1 MLRHY
6 DDQALDRLLRVA
18 ECVEVNG
25 AEVELKRSVPE
36 CRTGMLD
43 PWVRR
48 RIESAQTEMSR
59 VPGRIR
65 GTRMLLRLLL
75 QPSSLFLE
83 LRRLGEAAQAELG
96 EPEPD
101 PTLSP
106 VDIGFEDVVLWR
118 NVNRL
123 WRYQAQSATKEMRP
137 AFLHL
142 HGGGFFAGRPTG
154 RDPLL
159 KFIADRSGAVVFDLD
174 YSLSP
179 EYKFPHA
186 VNEVYSAIEHLYRH
200 ADRYGIDRQRIVVGG
215 GSAGGNLTA
224 AAMFK
229 ARDQGG
235 PQVARQVL
243 INPALLLGRSR
254 PRGFR
259 WCKEDYDIPRQ
270 TRKLTGKMKDP
281 ARSVPMSAM
290 SKVYRGAEH
299 ADNPLLSPLL
309 AADLGGVPAALIFTA
324 EMDPLRSEAEFYAG
338 QLAAAGVSVR
348 TIRYMGT
355 THTTPALFGHAPQ
368 SEAIALEIVAALS
381 TIPSASGHEKKAAD
395 EVAVNQHP

>member
-1 MLRHY
+1 MRDY
-6 DDQALDRLLRVA
+6 DDRALKRLLHVA
-18 ECVEVNG
+18 EYVEING
-25 AEVELKRSVPE
+25 SNVELKRSVSELRP
-36 CRTGMLD
+36 GLLD
-43 PWVRR
+43 PWVLRYEAAARTDLPRSVRR
-48 RIESAQTEMSR
+48 VEGPRT
-59 VPGRIR
+59 
-65 GTRMLLRLLL
+65 LLRLLFR
-75 QPSSLFLE
+75 PASMFVD
-83 LRRLGEAAQAELG
+83 LRNLGDTLLAEVG
-96 EPEPD
+96 ERTRD
-101 PTLSP
+101 LTSQS
-106 VDIGFEDVVLWR
+106 VSIAYEDLVLWR
-118 NVNRL
+118 NLNRL
-123 WRYQAQSATKEMRP
+123 WRYEGNWTSNEMRP

-142 HGGGFFAGRPTG
+142 HGGGFFAGRPAG

-186 VNEVYSAIEHLYRH
+186 VNEVYAAIEHLYRH

-224 AAMFK
+224 AAMLK

-235 PQVARQVL
+235 PHVARQVL
-243 INPALLLGRSR
+243 INPALLLGSSR

-259 WCKEDYDIPRQ
+259 WCKEDYDIARQ

-281 ARSVPMSAM
+281 ARSVPMAAM

-338 QLAAAGVSVR
+338 QLAAAGVPVR

-368 SEAIALEIVAALS
+368 AEAIALEIVAALS
-381 TIPSASGHEKKAAD
+381 TIPLDSGHEKKTAD
-395 EVAVNQHP
+395 ESR